1 MGCAYKELRMNIN
14 SRIKH
19 LLHESLLSVDAAQHS
34 LLRRGYRLVYY
45 TLRGLNMN
53 RIVVDCAA
61 LTLFSMLAVVPL
73 LAVVL
78 MVLGKLGVI
87 DAGLKALYISVPEWS
102 DLLDSVI
109 PAARA
114 AVGIVPSGI
123 FAVVGIVIL
132 LFVVFTLFRTAEGSF
147 NRIWSVTRK
156 RRFIRRY
163 TAYLVIALFVPALL
177 ILAISFAYDII
188 SAIGLSNDMSNLLS
202 RSLAILF
209 TSLAT
214 TLVYKYLPY
223 TRVSWRNALV
233 SGVFAGIL
241 LSVWQWGYVYLQGA
255 MSQLSVI
262 YGSFAAV
269 PLFIIWLQVSWFILL
284 FGCEICHVCQ
294 HRGYYELIDRRR
306 LYYDTVKAK
315 RTKVVI
321 IGSGN
326 VAEAFARTLA
336 DTPNVLL
343 RQVIARNR
351 ERCEQ
356 VATIGRCSWSIDP
369 AELADADIYIIAVS
383 DRAVESVA
391 CDYNFPE
398 NAIVVHTA
406 GSVALSAIPRPG
418 KRGILYPFQSFSAG
432 RIIRLRDVPIFV
444 EADNEVVAEQLYAF
458 AHLVSSRVE
467 YADSERRSKI
477 HLAGVFVNNFT
488 NHLYGIATEIVSEED
503 LSFDVLRPIISETA
517 SKAIASG
524 DPFVVQ
530 TGPAIRGD
538 KAVTDKHLNILEED
552 SSKRQIYNDI
562 TESIWETSKRM

>member
-1 MGCAYKELRMNIN
+1 MNIN
-14 SRIKH
+14 GRINH

-34 LLRRGYRLVYY
+34 ALRRSYRLVYY
-45 TLRGLNMN
+45 TLRGLNIN
-53 RIVVDCAA
+53 RTVVDCAA
-61 LTLFSMLAVVPL
+61 LTLYSMFAIVPL

-78 MVLGKLGVI
+78 MILGRLGVI
-87 DAGLKALYISVPEWS
+87 ENGINALYISVPEWS

-114 AVGIVPSGI
+114 AVDIVPSGI

-156 RRFIRRY
+156 RSFLHRY
-163 TAYLVIALFVPALL
+163 TAYLIIALFVPALL
-177 ILAISFAYDII
+177 ILAMSFAYDII
-188 SAIGLSNDMSNLLS
+188 SAIGLSNDMSKLLS
-202 RSLAILF
+202 RTLAICF

-214 TLVYKYLPY
+214 TLVYKYLPF
-223 TRVSWRNALV
+223 TRVVWHNALR
-233 SGVFAGIL
+233 SGIFAGVL

-284 FGCEICHVCQ
+284 LGCEICHVRQ
-294 HRGYYELIDRRR
+294 HRDFYELIDRRR
-306 LYYDTVKAK
+306 IYHDSVMAK
-315 RTKVVI
+315 RIKVVI

-326 VAEAFARTLA
+326 VAESFARTLA

-343 RQVIARNR
+343 RQVMARNR

-356 VATIGRCSWSIDP
+356 VAAIGRCSWSIDP
-369 AELADADIYIIAVS
+369 VELADADVYIIAVS

-391 CDYNFPE
+391 RSYNFPE
-398 NAIVVHTA
+398 DSIVVHTA
-406 GSVALSAIPRPG
+406 GSVSMDAIPRPER
-418 KRGILYPFQSFSAG
+418 RGILYPFQSFSSG

-444 EADNEVVAEQLYAF
+444 EADNEDVAKFLTMF
-458 AHLVSSRVE
+458 ARLISSRVE
-467 YADSERRSKI
+467 YADSQRRGKI

-488 NHLYGIATEIVSEED
+488 NHLYGVATDIVNDEG

-524 DPFVVQ
+524 DPYAVQ

-538 KAVTDKHLNILEED
+538 RAVTDKHLHILED
-552 SSKRQIYNDI
+552 DAIKKQIYNDI
-562 TESIWETSKRM
+562 TDSIWETSKRI

>member
-1 MGCAYKELRMNIN
+1 MKIN
-14 SRIKH
+14 DRINH

-34 LLRRGYRLVYY
+34 ALRRSYRLVYY
-45 TLRGLNMN
+45 TLRGLNIN
-53 RIVVDCAA
+53 RTVVDCAA
-61 LTLFSMLAVVPL
+61 LTLYSMFAIVPL

-78 MVLGKLGVI
+78 MILGRLGVI
-87 DAGLKALYISVPEWS
+87 DAGINALYISVPEWS

-109 PAARA
+109 PAAKA
-114 AVGIVPSGI
+114 AVDIVPSGI

-156 RRFIRRY
+156 RSFLHRY
-163 TAYLVIALFVPALL
+163 TAYLIIALFVPALL

-188 SAIGLSNDMSNLLS
+188 SAIGLSNDMSLLLS

-214 TLVYKYLPY
+214 TLVYKYLPF
-223 TRVSWRNALV
+223 TRVAWRNALW
-233 SGVFAGIL
+233 SGIFAGVL

-284 FGCEICHVCQ
+284 LGCEICHVRQ
-294 HRGYYELIDRRR
+294 HRDYFELIDRRR
-306 LYYDTVKAK
+306 LYHDTVKAK
-315 RTKVVI
+315 RVKVVI

-343 RQVIARNR
+343 RQVMARNR
-351 ERCEQ
+351 ERCEL
-356 VATIGRCSWSIDP
+356 VAAIGRCSWSIDP
-369 AELADADIYIIAVS
+369 AELADADVYIIAVS

-391 CDYNFPE
+391 SKYNFPE
-398 NAIVVHTA
+398 DAIVVHTA
-406 GSVALSAIPRPG
+406 GSVAIDAIPRPG
-418 KRGILYPFQSFSAG
+418 RRGILYPFQSFSSG
-432 RIIRLRDVPIFV
+432 RIIRLREVPIFV
-444 EADNEVVAEQLYAF
+444 EADNEDVAEFLTTF
-458 AHLVSSRVE
+458 AHLISSRVE
-467 YADSERRSKI
+467 YADSKRRGKI
-477 HLAGVFVNNFT
+477 HLSGVFVNNFT
-488 NHLYGIATEIVSEED
+488 NHLYGIATEIVNEEG

-524 DPFVVQ
+524 DPFAVQ

-538 KAVTDKHLNILEED
+538 RAVTDKHLHLLEED
-552 SSKRQIYNDI
+552 GSKKQIYNDI
-562 TESIWETSKRM
+562 TDSIWETSKRI

>member
-1 MGCAYKELRMNIN
+1 MKIN
-14 SRIKH
+14 DRINH

-34 LLRRGYRLVYY
+34 ALRRSYRLVYY
-45 TLRGLNMN
+45 TLRGLNIN
-53 RIVVDCAA
+53 RTVVDCAA
-61 LTLFSMLAVVPL
+61 LTLYSMFAIVPL

-78 MVLGKLGVI
+78 MILGRLGVI
-87 DAGLKALYISVPEWS
+87 DAGINALYISVPEWS

-109 PAARA
+109 PAAKA
-114 AVGIVPSGI
+114 AVDIVPSGI

-156 RRFIRRY
+156 RSFLHRY
-163 TAYLVIALFVPALL
+163 TAYLIIALFVPALL

-188 SAIGLSNDMSNLLS
+188 SAIGLSNDMSLLLS

-214 TLVYKYLPY
+214 TLVYKYLPF
-223 TRVSWRNALV
+223 TRVAWRNALW
-233 SGVFAGIL
+233 SGIFAGVL

-284 FGCEICHVCQ
+284 LGCEICHVRQ
-294 HRGYYELIDRRR
+294 HRDYFELIDRRR
-306 LYYDTVKAK
+306 LYHDTMRAK
-315 RTKVVI
+315 RVKVVI

-343 RQVIARNR
+343 RQVMARNR

-356 VATIGRCSWSIDP
+356 VAAIGRCSWSIDP
-369 AELADADIYIIAVS
+369 AELADADVYIIAVS

-391 CDYNFPE
+391 SKYNFPE
-398 NAIVVHTA
+398 DAIVVHTA
-406 GSVALSAIPRPG
+406 GSVAIDAIPRSER
-418 KRGILYPFQSFSAG
+418 RGILYPFQSFSSG

-444 EADNEVVAEQLYAF
+444 EADNEDVAAF
-458 AHLVSSRVE
+458 LTKFARLISSRVE
-467 YADSERRSKI
+467 YADSQRRGKI
-477 HLAGVFVNNFT
+477 HLSGVFVNNFT
-488 NHLYGIATEIVSEED
+488 NHLYGIATEIVNEEG

-524 DPFVVQ
+524 DPFAVQ

-538 KAVTDKHLNILEED
+538 RAVTDKHLHLLEED
-552 SSKRQIYNDI
+552 NSKRQIYNDI
-562 TESIWETSKRM
+562 TDSIWETSKRI

>member
-1 MGCAYKELRMNIN
+1 MNIN
-14 SRIKH
+14 GRINH

-34 LLRRGYRLVYY
+34 ALRRSYRLIYY
-45 TLRGLNMN
+45 TLRGLNIN
-53 RIVVDCAA
+53 RTVVDCAA
-61 LTLFSMLAVVPL
+61 LTLFSMLAVVPI

-78 MVLGKLGVI
+78 IVLGRLGVI
-87 DAGLKALYISVPEWS
+87 DAGIKALYTSVPEWS

-114 AVGIVPSGI
+114 AVSIVPSGI
-123 FAVVGIVIL
+123 FAVVGIVLL

-156 RRFIRRY
+156 RNFLHRY
-163 TAYLVIALFVPALL
+163 TAYSIIAIFVPALL
-177 ILAISFAYDII
+177 ILSMSFAYDII
-188 SAIGLSNDMSNLLS
+188 SAIGLSNDMSQLLS

-209 TSLAT
+209 TSLAA
-214 TLVYKYLPY
+214 TLIYKYLPF
-223 TRVSWRNALV
+223 TRVAWRNAML
-233 SGVFAGIL
+233 SGIFAGVL

-284 FGCEICHVCQ
+284 VGCEICHVRQ
-294 HRGYYELIDRRR
+294 HRDYYELIDRRR
-306 LYYDTVKAK
+306 LYHDTVMAK
-315 RTKVVI
+315 RIKVVI

-356 VATIGRCSWSIDP
+356 VASIGRCAWSIDP
-369 AELADADIYIIAVS
+369 SELAEADIYIIAVS
-383 DRAVESVA
+383 DRAVESVVRS
-391 CDYNFPE
+391 YTFPE

-406 GSVALSAIPRPG
+406 GSVAMNAIPRPG

-444 EADNEVVAEQLYAF
+444 EADNDEVVMYLARF
-458 AHLVSSRVE
+458 AHLISSRVE
-467 YADSERRSKI
+467 YADSKRRGKI

-488 NHLYGIATEIVSEED
+488 NHLYGIATEIVSEEE

-517 SKAIASG
+517 NKAIASG
-524 DPFVVQ
+524 DPFAVQ

-538 KAVTDKHLNILEED
+538 RAVTDKHLNLLEED
-552 SSKRQIYNDI
+552 AAKRKIYNDI
-562 TESIWETSKRM
+562 TDSIWETSKRM

>member
-1 MGCAYKELRMNIN
+1 MNIN
-14 SRIKH
+14 GRINH
-19 LLHESLLSVDAAQHS
+19 LLHDSLLSVDAAQHS
-34 LLRRGYRLVYY
+34 ALRRSYRLVYY
-45 TLRGLNMN
+45 TLRGLNIN
-53 RIVVDCAA
+53 RTVVDCAA
-61 LTLFSMLAVVPL
+61 LTLYSMFAIVPL

-78 MVLGKLGVI
+78 MVLGRLGVI
-87 DAGLKALYISVPEWS
+87 EVGINALYTSVPEWS
-102 DLLDSVI
+102 DLLDNVI

-114 AVGIVPSGI
+114 AVDIVPSGI

-156 RRFIRRY
+156 RSFLPRY
-163 TAYLVIALFVPALL
+163 TAYLTIALFVPALL
-177 ILAISFAYDII
+177 LLAISFAYDII
-188 SAIGLSNDMSNLLS
+188 SAIGLSNDMSKLLS

-209 TSLAT
+209 TSVAT
-214 TLVYKYLPY
+214 TLVYKYLPF
-223 TRVSWRNALV
+223 TRVAWRNAMR
-233 SGVFAGIL
+233 SGLFVGVL

-262 YGSFAAV
+262 YGSFAAL

-284 FGCEICHVCQ
+284 LGCEICHVRQ
-294 HRGYYELIDRRR
+294 HRDYYELIDRRR
-306 LYYDTVKAK
+306 LYQDSVRAK
-315 RTKVVI
+315 RIKAVI

-356 VATIGRCSWSIDP
+356 VASIGRCGWSIDP
-369 AELADADIYIIAVS
+369 AELADADVYIIAVS
-383 DRAVESVA
+383 DRAVEGVA
-391 CDYNFPE
+391 RDYRFPE

-406 GSVALSAIPRPG
+406 GSVSMDAIPRPG
-418 KRGILYPFQSFSAG
+418 KRGILYPFQSFSSG

-444 EADNEVVAEQLYAF
+444 EADNEAVAEFLKMF
-458 AHLVSSRVE
+458 AHFISSRVE
-467 YADSERRSKI
+467 YADSERRGKI

-488 NHLYGIATEIVSEED
+488 NHLYGIATEIVGDED

-517 SKAIASG
+517 SKAIASAN
-524 DPFVVQ
+524 PFAVQ

-538 KAVTDKHLNILEED
+538 RAVTEKHLGLLD
-552 SSKRQIYNDI
+552 DDDTKKQIYNDI
-562 TESIWETSKRM
+562 TNSIWETSKKI

>member
-1 MGCAYKELRMNIN
+1 
-14 SRIKH
+14 
-19 LLHESLLSVDAAQHS
+19 
-34 LLRRGYRLVYY
+34 
-45 TLRGLNMN
+45 
-53 RIVVDCAA
+53 
-61 LTLFSMLAVVPL
+61 
-73 LAVVL
+73 
-78 MVLGKLGVI
+78 MVLGRLGVI
-87 DAGLKALYISVPEWS
+87 ELGIKALYVSVPEWS

-114 AVGIVPSGI
+114 AVDIVPSGI

-156 RRFIRRY
+156 RSFLHRY
-163 TAYLVIALFVPALL
+163 TAYLIIALFVPALL
-177 ILAISFAYDII
+177 LLAMSFAYDII
-188 SAIGLSNDMSNLLS
+188 SAIGLSNDMSMLLS

-209 TSLAT
+209 TSLAA
-214 TLVYKYLPY
+214 TLVYKYLPF
-223 TRVSWRNALV
+223 TRVAWRCALG
-233 SGVFAGIL
+233 SGIFAGIL

-284 FGCEICHVCQ
+284 VGCEICHVNQ
-294 HRGYYELIDRRR
+294 HRGYYELVDRRR
-306 LYYDTVKAK
+306 LYNDSVKAK
-315 RTKVVI
+315 RVKVVI

-343 RQVIARNR
+343 CQVMARNR

-356 VATIGRCSWSIDP
+356 VATIGRCGWSIDP
-369 AELADADIYIIAVS
+369 VELADADIYIIAVS

-391 CDYNFPE
+391 RDYNFPAD
-398 NAIVVHTA
+398 AIVVHTA
-406 GSVALSAIPRPG
+406 GSVAMSVIPRPG
-418 KRGILYPFQSFSAG
+418 KRGILYPFQSFSSG

-444 EADNEVVAEQLYAF
+444 EADNEGVAEYLAQF
-458 AHLVSSRVE
+458 ARLVSSRVE
-467 YADSERRSKI
+467 FADSQRRGKI

-488 NHLYGIATEIVSEED
+488 NHLYGIATEIVDEEG

-517 SKAIASG
+517 NKAIASG
-524 DPFVVQ
+524 DPFAVQ

-538 KAVTDKHLNILEED
+538 RAVTDKHLHLLD
-552 SSKRQIYNDI
+552 DDATKKQIYNDI
-562 TESIWETSKRM
+562 TDSIWETSKRI

>member
-1 MGCAYKELRMNIN
+1 MNIN
-14 SRIKH
+14 SRINH

-34 LLRRGYRLVYY
+34 ALRRSYRLVYY
-45 TLRGLNMN
+45 TLRGLNIN
-53 RIVVDCAA
+53 RTVVDCAA
-61 LTLFSMLAVVPL
+61 LTLYSMFAIVPL

-78 MVLGKLGVI
+78 MILGRLGVI
-87 DAGLKALYISVPEWS
+87 DAGINAIYISVPEWS

-109 PAARA
+109 PAAKA
-114 AVGIVPSGI
+114 AVDIVPSGI

-156 RRFIRRY
+156 RSFLHRY
-163 TAYLVIALFVPALL
+163 TAYLIIALFVPALL

-188 SAIGLSNDMSNLLS
+188 SAIGLSNDMSLLLS

-214 TLVYKYLPY
+214 TLVYKYLPF
-223 TRVSWRNALV
+223 TRVAWRNAMR
-233 SGVFAGIL
+233 SGIFAGVL

-284 FGCEICHVCQ
+284 LGCEICHVRQ
-294 HRGYYELIDRRR
+294 HRDYFELIDRRR
-306 LYYDTVKAK
+306 LYHDTMRAK
-315 RTKVVI
+315 RVKVVI

-326 VAEAFARTLA
+326 VAESFARTLA

-343 RQVIARNR
+343 CQVMARNR

-356 VATIGRCSWSIDP
+356 VAAIGRCSWSIDP
-369 AELADADIYIIAVS
+369 VELADADVYIIAVS

-391 CDYNFPE
+391 SKYNFPE
-398 NAIVVHTA
+398 DAIVVHTA
-406 GSVALSAIPRPG
+406 GSVDIDAIPRPG
-418 KRGILYPFQSFSAG
+418 RRGILYPFQSFSSG
-432 RIIRLRDVPIFV
+432 RIIRLREVPIFV
-444 EADNEVVAEQLYAF
+444 EADNEDVAAFLTKF
-458 AHLVSSRVE
+458 AHLISSRVE
-467 YADSERRSKI
+467 YADSKRRGKI
-477 HLAGVFVNNFT
+477 HLSGVFVNNFT
-488 NHLYGIATEIVSEED
+488 NHLYGIATEIVNEEG

-524 DPFVVQ
+524 DPFAVQ

-538 KAVTDKHLNILEED
+538 RAVTDKHLHLLEED
-552 SSKRQIYNDI
+552 NSKRQIYNDI
-562 TESIWETSKRM
+562 TDSIWETSKRI

>member
-1 MGCAYKELRMNIN
+1 MNIIG
-14 SRIKH
+14 RIKY
-19 LLHESLLSVDAAQHS
+19 LLHENLLSVDAAQHS
-34 LLRRGYRLVYY
+34 ALRRSYRLVYY
-45 TLRGLNMN
+45 TLRGLNIN
-53 RIVVDCAA
+53 RTIVDCAA
-61 LTLFSMLAVVPL
+61 LTLYSLFAVVPL
-73 LAVVL
+73 LAVVF
-78 MVLGKLGVI
+78 MVLGRLGVI
-87 DAGLKALYISVPEWS
+87 DAGLNALYTSVPEWS

-109 PAARA
+109 PAAKA
-114 AVGIVPSGI
+114 AVNIVPSGI

-147 NRIWSVTRK
+147 NRIWMVTRK
-156 RRFIRRY
+156 RSFLHRY
-163 TAYLVIALFVPALL
+163 TAYLIIALFVPALL
-177 ILAISFAYDII
+177 ILAMSFAYDII
-188 SAIGLSNDMSNLLS
+188 SAIGLSNDMSRLFS

-223 TRVSWRNALV
+223 TRVAWHNALR
-233 SGVFAGIL
+233 SGIFAGVL

-284 FGCEICHVCQ
+284 LGCEICHVRQ
-294 HRGYYELIDRRR
+294 HRDYYELIDRRR
-306 LYYDTVKAK
+306 LYHDSVKSK
-315 RTKVVI
+315 KTKVVI

-336 DTPNVLL
+336 DIPNVLL
-343 RQVIARNR
+343 CQVMARNR

-356 VATIGRCSWSIDP
+356 VAAIGRCRWSIDP
-369 AELADADIYIIAVS
+369 AELDKADLYIISVS
-383 DRAVESVA
+383 DRAVEHVSH
-391 CDYNFPE
+391 DYNFPE
-398 NAIVVHTA
+398 EAIVVHTA
-406 GSVALSAIPRPG
+406 GSVALDVIPRPG
-418 KRGILYPFQSFSAG
+418 RRGILYPFQSFSAG

-444 EADNEVVAEQLYAF
+444 EADNEIVAKFLTRFAQLM
-458 AHLVSSRVE
+458 SSRVE
-467 YADSERRSKI
+467 YADSQRRGKI

-488 NHLYGIATEIVSEED
+488 NHLYGVATDIVSQEG

-524 DPFVVQ
+524 DPFAVQ

-538 KAVTDKHLNILEED
+538 KAVTDKHLQLLVED
-552 SSKRQIYNDI
+552 ESKRQIYNDI
-562 TESIWETSKRM
+562 TESIWETSKRI

>member
-1 MGCAYKELRMNIN
+1 MKIN
-14 SRIKH
+14 DRINH

-34 LLRRGYRLVYY
+34 ALRRSYRLVYY
-45 TLRGLNMN
+45 TLRGLNIN
-53 RIVVDCAA
+53 RTVVDCAA
-61 LTLFSMLAVVPL
+61 LTLYSMFAIVPL

-78 MVLGKLGVI
+78 MILGRLGVI
-87 DAGLKALYISVPEWS
+87 DAGINALYISVPEWS

-109 PAARA
+109 PAAKA
-114 AVGIVPSGI
+114 AVDIVPSGI

-156 RRFIRRY
+156 RSFLHRY
-163 TAYLVIALFVPALL
+163 TAYLIIALFVPALL

-188 SAIGLSNDMSNLLS
+188 SAIGLSNDMSLLLS

-214 TLVYKYLPY
+214 TLVYKYLPF
-223 TRVSWRNALV
+223 TRVAWRNALW
-233 SGVFAGIL
+233 SGIFAGVL

-284 FGCEICHVCQ
+284 LGCEICHVRQ
-294 HRGYYELIDRRR
+294 HRDYFELIDRRR
-306 LYYDTVKAK
+306 LYHDTVKTK
-315 RTKVVI
+315 RVKVVI

-326 VAEAFARTLA
+326 VAESFARTLA

-343 RQVIARNR
+343 RQVMARNR

-356 VATIGRCSWSIDP
+356 VAAIGRCSWSIDP
-369 AELADADIYIIAVS
+369 AELADADVYIIAVS

-391 CDYNFPE
+391 SKYNFPE
-398 NAIVVHTA
+398 DAIVVHTA
-406 GSVALSAIPRPG
+406 GSVAIDAIPRSER
-418 KRGILYPFQSFSAG
+418 RGILYPFQSFSSG

-444 EADNEVVAEQLYAF
+444 EADNEDVAAFLTTF
-458 AHLVSSRVE
+458 AHLISSRVE
-467 YADSERRSKI
+467 YADSKRRGKI
-477 HLAGVFVNNFT
+477 HLSGVFVNNFT
-488 NHLYGIATEIVSEED
+488 NHLYGIATEIVNEEG

-524 DPFVVQ
+524 DPFAVQ

-538 KAVTDKHLNILEED
+538 RAVTDKHLHLLEED
-552 SSKRQIYNDI
+552 GSKKQIYNDI
-562 TESIWETSKRM
+562 TDSIWETSKRI

>member
-1 MGCAYKELRMNIN
+1 MKIN
-14 SRIKH
+14 DRINH

-34 LLRRGYRLVYY
+34 ALRRSYRLVYY
-45 TLRGLNMN
+45 TLRGLNIN
-53 RIVVDCAA
+53 RTVVDCAA
-61 LTLFSMLAVVPL
+61 LTLYSMFAIVPL

-78 MVLGKLGVI
+78 MILGRLGVI
-87 DAGLKALYISVPEWS
+87 DAGINALYISVPEWS

-109 PAARA
+109 PAAKA
-114 AVGIVPSGI
+114 AVDIVPSGI

-156 RRFIRRY
+156 RSFLHRY
-163 TAYLVIALFVPALL
+163 TAYLIIALFVPALL
-177 ILAISFAYDII
+177 LLAMSFAYDII
-188 SAIGLSNDMSNLLS
+188 SAIGLSNDMSLLLS

-214 TLVYKYLPY
+214 TLVYKYLPF
-223 TRVSWRNALV
+223 TRVAWRNALW
-233 SGVFAGIL
+233 SGIFAGVL

-284 FGCEICHVCQ
+284 LGCEICHVRQ
-294 HRGYYELIDRRR
+294 HRDYFELIDRRR
-306 LYYDTVKAK
+306 LYHDTMRAK
-315 RTKVVI
+315 RVKVVI

-326 VAEAFARTLA
+326 VAESFARTLA

-343 RQVIARNR
+343 RQVMARNR

-356 VATIGRCSWSIDP
+356 VAAIGRCSWSIDP
-369 AELADADIYIIAVS
+369 AELADADVYIIAVS

-391 CDYNFPE
+391 SKYNFPE
-398 NAIVVHTA
+398 DAIVVHTA
-406 GSVALSAIPRPG
+406 GSVAIDAIPRSER
-418 KRGILYPFQSFSAG
+418 RGILYPFQSFSSG

-444 EADNEVVAEQLYAF
+444 EADNEDVAAF
-458 AHLVSSRVE
+458 LTKFARLISSRVE
-467 YADSERRSKI
+467 YADSQRRGKI
-477 HLAGVFVNNFT
+477 HLSGVFVNNFT
-488 NHLYGIATEIVSEED
+488 NHLYGIATEIVNEEG

-524 DPFVVQ
+524 DPFAVQ

-538 KAVTDKHLNILEED
+538 RAVTDKHLHLLEED
-552 SSKRQIYNDI
+552 NSKRQIYNDI
-562 TESIWETSKRM
+562 TDSIWETSKRI

>member
-1 MGCAYKELRMNIN
+1 MKIN
-14 SRIKH
+14 DRINH

-34 LLRRGYRLVYY
+34 ALRRSYRLVYY
-45 TLRGLNMN
+45 TLRGLNIN
-53 RIVVDCAA
+53 RTVVDCAA
-61 LTLFSMLAVVPL
+61 LTLYSMFAIVPL

-78 MVLGKLGVI
+78 MVLGRLGVI
-87 DAGLKALYISVPEWS
+87 ELGINALYVSVPEWS

-114 AVGIVPSGI
+114 AVDIVPSGI

-156 RRFIRRY
+156 RSFLHRY
-163 TAYLVIALFVPALL
+163 TAYLIIALFVPALL
-177 ILAISFAYDII
+177 LLAMSFAYDII
-188 SAIGLSNDMSNLLS
+188 SAIGLSNDMSMLLS

-209 TSLAT
+209 TSLAA
-214 TLVYKYLPY
+214 TLVYKYLPF
-223 TRVSWRNALV
+223 TRVAWRNALW
-233 SGVFAGIL
+233 SGIFAGVL

-284 FGCEICHVCQ
+284 LGCEICHVRQ
-294 HRGYYELIDRRR
+294 HRDYFELIDRRR
-306 LYYDTVKAK
+306 LYHDTVKAK
-315 RTKVVI
+315 RVKVVI

-343 RQVIARNR
+343 RQVMARNR

-356 VATIGRCSWSIDP
+356 VAAIGRCSWSIDP
-369 AELADADIYIIAVS
+369 AELVDADVYIIAVS
-383 DRAVESVA
+383 DRAVEAVA
-391 CDYNFPE
+391 SKYNFPE
-398 NAIVVHTA
+398 DAIVVHTA
-406 GSVALSAIPRPG
+406 GSVAIGAIPRPG
-418 KRGILYPFQSFSAG
+418 RRGILYPFQSFSSG

-444 EADNEVVAEQLYAF
+444 EADNKDVAEFLTKF
-458 AHLVSSRVE
+458 ARLISSRVE
-467 YADSERRSKI
+467 YADSERRGKI
-477 HLAGVFVNNFT
+477 HLSGVFVNNFT
-488 NHLYGIATEIVSEED
+488 NHLYGIATEIVNDEG

-524 DPFVVQ
+524 NPFAVQ

-538 KAVTDKHLNILEED
+538 RAVTDKHLHLLD
-552 SSKRQIYNDI
+552 RDGSKRQIYNDI
-562 TESIWETSKRM
+562 TDSIWETSKRI